1 MNSGTGRRVGLRIG
15 ELLSLPFIYA
25 GEPILAE
32 RGRWTKAR
40 VIVGMAVTQGVH
52 VRSILFDPCACLIG
66 SGNRPMTGDE
76 GINVVSHVLEH
87 L

>member
-1 MNSGTGRRVGLRIG
+1 
-15 ELLSLPFIYA
+15 
-25 GEPILAE
+25 
-32 RGRWTKAR
+32 
-40 VIVGMAVTQGVH
+40 MAVTQGVH
-52 VRSILFDPCACLIG
+52 VRSILFDPYACLIG